1 MDLAHA
7 MFSQREARAW
17 LQPSPYLQHS
27 PAYETFLGTLIMVVF
42 LLARM
47 FLKFNVHPSG
57 VLGPSYRRFG
67 STCTMSIWTRDMEG
81 DAKQP
86 PFTTLTRQL
95 HKALALA
102 LAPLPRPLE
111 WSGTQSPLAPQI
123 LSPAGLKNLFASPP
137 SRRLDRVDHRRPLI
151 VSESAVWS
159 GAACVL
165 HAVDANFC

>member
-1 MDLAHA
+1 
-7 MFSQREARAW
+7 
-17 LQPSPYLQHS
+17 
-27 PAYETFLGTLIMVVF
+27 
-42 LLARM
+42 
-47 FLKFNVHPSG
+47 
-57 VLGPSYRRFG
+57 
-67 STCTMSIWTRDMEG
+67 MSIH
-81 DAKQP
+81 AVSLVH
-86 PFTTLTRQL
+86 LTDG
-95 HKALALA
+95 LAVHVLCQYGPEIWKGMPTNLPLQRLLGSYTKLSPLA

-165 HAVDANFC
+165 HAVDANFGTLC

>member
-17 LQPSPYLQHS
+17 LHPSPYLQHS
-27 PAYETFLGTLIMVVF
+27 PAYETFIGSFSPGKDVSEV
-42 LLARM
+42 
-47 FLKFNVHPSG
+47 FNVHPSG

-81 DAKQP
+81 DANQP
-86 PFTTLTRQL
+86 PFTTLTRLL

-111 WSGTQSPLAPQI
+111 WDTESTCTSNTFTSRIKKPVRVSS
-123 LSPAGLKNLFASPP
+123 LSPTGP
-137 SRRLDRVDHRRPLI
+137 SRSSSSSHRIGIGRLVR
-151 VSESAVWS
+151 
-159 GAACVL
+159 GCV
-165 HAVDANFC
+165 CSSRC

>member
-1 MDLAHA
+1 
-7 MFSQREARAW
+7 
-17 LQPSPYLQHS
+17 
-27 PAYETFLGTLIMVVF
+27 MVVF

-81 DAKQP
+81 DANQLP
-86 PFTTLTRQL
+86 CTTLTRFL

-123 LSPAGLKNLFASPP
+123 LSPAGLKKTCSRLLPLADWTESIIVVLSSYRNRPSGPGLRVFFALLT
-137 SRRLDRVDHRRPLI
+137 RI
-151 VSESAVWS
+151 SAIYFLLSVKDCHSS
-159 GAACVL
+159 GRYASL
-165 HAVDANFC
+165 HFEGL